1 MLLEILMALL
11 FITGIILLIL
21 GKTVMGI
28 CLITG
33 SIFIISYLLYKY
45 FDNENSLS
53 MKILDL
59 TSSSETPQTKSM
71 FNKLCDKLFKKQ
83 GDQTYRQYIDMKQK
97 RSPYESENLCKN
109 LAKVKAK
116 KS

>member
-1 MLLEILMALL
+1 MLLEILTALL
-11 FITGIILLIL
+11 IITGIILLIL

-45 FDNENSLS
+45 FDNEQSLS

-59 TSSSETPQTKSM
+59 TSSPDTPQTKSM

-83 GDQTYRQYIDMKQK
+83 GDETYGQYIDMKQK
-97 RSPYESENLCKN
+97 RSIYESENLCKN

-116 KS
+116 KI